1 MMKSKSDA
9 IDPEQ
14 SSAISIDY
22 VTKDSYHII
31 LRRIIMIITLE
42 FLLMLALAQVMC
54 LAKGTVRTHTR
65 TRTHTHTRTVENT
78 SLKEKKI

>member
-1 MMKSKSDA
+1 MMKSKPDV

-14 SSAISIDY
+14 PSAITIDY
-22 VTKDSYHII
+22 VKKDSYRII

-54 LAKGTVRTHTR
+54 LAKGTLRGSWAFVLR
-65 TRTHTHTRTVENT
+65 
-78 SLKEKKI
+78 L